1 MPYDCASMCLV
12 VMARSLYVAFI
23 EGDLLCITMT
33 NKLYFASHTVSALTI
48 SNEYI
53 AGMISIFSLVK
64 SYETM
69 CNTQRMFNFN

>member
-1 MPYDCASMCLV
+1 M
-12 VMARSLYVAFI
+12 
-23 EGDLLCITMT
+23 TMT

-69 CNTQRMFNFN
+69 CNTQRTFNFN